1 MNIKQIVVTASL
13 ALGFALGANAQSFTT
28 GIAAYQGTLLKDSQ
42 DNAWTDYTIQ
52 VGVFTSPLRNDGGY
66 WFGWN
71 DSGANEGFTQIFQ
84 STGTLGAG
92 GLLQL
97 NQDSYF
103 TTFSNTLPADTA
115 YSSVMGYAPSIVFS
129 RAAAGGTREVLV
141 ANFTTGLL
149 GSDPDSV
156 ETENIFGLT
165 NESENTT
172 FNALYTGSASGSGS
186 STVLSSAAVPEP
198 SSASLLMLGAASLVA
213 LRRFRNKK

>member
-13 ALGFALGANAQSFTT
+13 ALGVALGANAQSFTT
-28 GIAAYQGTLLKDSQ
+28 GIAAYEGTLLKDSQ
-42 DNAWTDYTIQ
+42 NNAWTDYTIQ

-66 WFGWN
+66 WFNWN
-71 DSGANEGFTQIFQ
+71 NSGANEGFTQIFQ

-97 NQDSYF
+97 NQDAYF
-103 TTFSNTLPADTA
+103 ATFSNTLPDAA
-115 YSSVMGYAPSIVFS
+115 YSSVMGYIPSIVFS
-129 RAAAGGTREVLV
+129 REAVGGTREVLV

-198 SSASLLMLGAASLVA
+198 SSASLLMLGAAGLVA
-213 LRRFRNKK
+213 LRRFRKKI

>member
-28 GIAAYQGTLLKDSQ
+28 GIAAYEGTLLKDSQ
-42 DNAWTDYTIQ
+42 NNAWSSYTIQ

-66 WFGWN
+66 WYGWN
-71 DSGANEGFTQIFQ
+71 DSGTNEGFAQIFQ

-97 NQDSYF
+97 NQDAYF
-103 TTFSNTLPADTA
+103 ATFSNTLPDAA
-115 YSSVMGYAPSIVFS
+115 YSSVMGLAPSIVFS
-129 RAAAGGTREVLV
+129 RAATGGTREVLV
-141 ANFTTGLL
+141 ANFTSAFL

-165 NESENTT
+165 NEADSTT
-172 FNALYTGSASGSGS
+172 FNALYTGSASGSGG
-186 STVLSSAAVPEP
+186 STVLSSASVPEP
-198 SSASLLMLGAASLVA
+198 SSASLLLLGAAGLVA
-213 LRRFRNKK
+213 LRRFRKKD

>member
-28 GIAAYQGTLLKDSQ
+28 GIAAYEGTLLKDSQ
-42 DNAWTDYTIQ
+42 NNAWTDYTIQ

-92 GLLQL
+92 GRLQL
-97 NQDSYF
+97 NQDAYF
-103 TTFSNTLPADTA
+103 ATFSNTLPDAA
-115 YSSVMGYAPSIVFS
+115 YSSAMGYAPSIVFS

-165 NESENTT
+165 NEPEYTT
-172 FNALYTGSASGSGS
+172 FNSLYTGSASGSGS

-198 SSASLLMLGAASLVA
+198 SSASLLLLGAAGLVA
-213 LRRFRNKK
+213 LRRFRK

>member
-1 MNIKQIVVTASL
+1 MNIKQLVVTASL

-28 GIAAYQGTLLKDSQ
+28 GIAAYEGTILKDSQ
-42 DNAWTDYTIQ
+42 NNAWSSYTIQ

-84 STGTLGAG
+84 STGTLGTG

-97 NQDSYF
+97 NQDAYF
-103 TTFSNTLPADTA
+103 ATFSNTLPDAA

-129 RAAAGGTREVLV
+129 RAAAGNTREVLV

-165 NESENTT
+165 NESDLTT

-186 STVLSSAAVPEP
+186 GTVLSSAAVPEP
-198 SSASLLMLGAASLVA
+198 SSASLLLLGAAGLVA
-213 LRRFRNKK
+213 LRRFRSKK

>member
-28 GIAAYQGTLLKDSQ
+28 GIAAYEGTLPKDSQ
-42 DNAWTDYTIQ
+42 NNAWTDYTIQ

-103 TTFSNTLPADTA
+103 ATFSNTLPDAA

-198 SSASLLMLGAASLVA
+198 SSASLLLLGAAGLVA
-213 LRRFRNKK
+213 LRRFRKKI

>member
-1 MNIKQIVVTASL
+1 MNIKQLAVTASL

-42 DNAWTDYTIQ
+42 NNAWTDYTIQ
-52 VGVFTSPLRNDGGY
+52 VGVFTSPVRLDGGY

-103 TTFSNTLPADTA
+103 TTFSNPLPDAA

-141 ANFTTGLL
+141 ANFTSALL

-165 NESENTT
+165 NESDSTT
-172 FNALYTGSASGSGS
+172 FNAPYTGSASGSFG

-198 SSASLLMLGAASLVA
+198 SSASLLLLGAAGLVA
-213 LRRFRNKK
+213 LRRFRKKI

>member
-1 MNIKQIVVTASL
+1 MKQIVVTASL
-13 ALGFALGANAQSFTT
+13 ALGFALGTNAQTFTT
-28 GIAAYQGTLLKDSQ
+28 GIATYQGTVLKDSQ
-42 DNAWTDYTIQ
+42 NNAWTDYTIQ
-52 VGVFTSPLRNDGGY
+52 VGVFTSPVRLDGGY

-97 NQDSYF
+97 TDSYF
-103 TTFSNTLPADTA
+103 TTFSNTLPDAA
-115 YSSVMGYAPSIVFS
+115 YSSVMGYNPSIVFS
-129 RAAAGGTREVLV
+129 RAATGSTREVLV

-165 NESENTT
+165 NEPEYTT
-172 FNALYTGSASGSGS
+172 FNALYTGSASGSGP
-186 STVLSSAAVPEP
+186 STVLSSASVPEP
-198 SSASLLMLGAASLVA
+198 SSTSLLMLGAAGLVA

>member
-1 MNIKQIVVTASL
+1 MNIKQLAVTASL
-13 ALGFALGANAQSFTT
+13 VLGFALGANAQSFTT
-28 GIAAYQGTLLKDSQ
+28 GIAAYEGTILKDSQ
-42 DNAWTDYTIQ
+42 NNAWSSYTIQ

-97 NQDSYF
+97 TNAYF
-103 TTFSNTLPADTA
+103 TTFSNTLPDAA
-115 YSSVMGYAPSIVFS
+115 YSSVMGYNPSIIFS
-129 RAAAGGTREVLV
+129 RAATGSTREVLV

-149 GSDPDSV
+149 GSDPDSP

-165 NESENTT
+165 NEPEYTT
-172 FNALYTGSASGSGS
+172 FNALYTGSASGSEAG
-186 STVLSSAAVPEP
+186 TVLSSASVPEP
-198 SSASLLMLGAASLVA
+198 SSASLLMLGVAGLVA

>member
-1 MNIKQIVVTASL
+1 
-13 ALGFALGANAQSFTT
+13 
-28 GIAAYQGTLLKDSQ
+28 
-42 DNAWTDYTIQ
+42 
-52 VGVFTSPLRNDGGY
+52 
-66 WFGWN
+66 
-71 DSGANEGFTQIFQ
+71 
-84 STGTLGAG
+84 
-92 GLLQL
+92 
-97 NQDSYF
+97 
-103 TTFSNTLPADTA
+103 
-115 YSSVMGYAPSIVFS
+115 MGYAPSIVFS

-198 SSASLLMLGAASLVA
+198 SSASLLLLGAAGLVA
-213 LRRFRNKK
+213 LRRFRKKI

>member
-13 ALGFALGANAQSFTT
+13 ALGFTLSANAQSFTT
-28 GIAAYQGTLLKDSQ
+28 GIAAYEGTLLKDSQ
-42 DNAWTDYTIQ
+42 NNAWTDYTIQ
-52 VGVFTSPLRNDGGY
+52 VGVFTNPLRNDGGY
-66 WFGWN
+66 WFNWN
-71 DSGANEGFTQIFQ
+71 SSGANEGFTQIFQ

-97 NQDSYF
+97 NQDAYF
-103 TTFSNTLPADTA
+103 ATFSNTLPDAA

-129 RAAAGGTREVLV
+129 RAAAGNTREVLV

-172 FNALYTGSASGSGS
+172 FNALYTGSASGSGA

-198 SSASLLMLGAASLVA
+198 SSASLLLLGAAGLVV
-213 LRRFRNKK
+213 LRRFRKKI

>member
-1 MNIKQIVVTASL
+1 MNIKQLVVTASL

-28 GIAAYQGTLLKDSQ
+28 GIAAYEGTILKDSQ
-42 DNAWTDYTIQ
+42 NNAWSSYTIQ

-97 NQDSYF
+97 NQDAYF
-103 TTFSNTLPADTA
+103 ATFSNTLPDAA

-129 RAAAGGTREVLV
+129 RAAAGNTREVLV

-165 NESENTT
+165 NESDLTT

-186 STVLSSAAVPEP
+186 GTVLNSAAVPEP
-198 SSASLLMLGAASLVA
+198 SSASLLLLGAAGLVA

>member
-1 MNIKQIVVTASL
+1 MNIKQLAVTASL
-13 ALGFALGANAQSFTT
+13 ALGYALGANAQSFTT
-28 GIAAYQGTLLKDSQ
+28 GIAAYEGTILKDSQ
-42 DNAWTDYTIQ
+42 NNAWSSYTIQ

-103 TTFSNTLPADTA
+103 ATFSNTLPDAA

-198 SSASLLMLGAASLVA
+198 SSASLLLLGAAGLVA
-213 LRRFRNKK
+213 LRRFRKKI

>member
-28 GIAAYQGTLLKDSQ
+28 GVAAYEGTLLKDSQ
-42 DNAWTDYTIQ
+42 NNAWTDYTIQ

-71 DSGANEGFTQIFQ
+71 NSGANEGFTQIFQ

-103 TTFSNTLPADTA
+103 TTFSNTLPDVA

-129 RAAAGGTREVLV
+129 RAAAGNTREVLV
-141 ANFTTGLL
+141 AGFTTGLL

-165 NESENTT
+165 NEAENTT

-186 STVLSSAAVPEP
+186 RTVLISAAVPEP
-198 SSASLLMLGAASLVA
+198 SSASLLLLGAAGLVA

>member
-28 GIAAYQGTLLKDSQ
+28 GIAAYEGTLLKDSQ
-42 DNAWTDYTIQ
+42 NIAWTDYTIQ
-52 VGVFTSPLRNDGGY
+52 VGVFTSPVRLDGGY

-97 NQDSYF
+97 NQDAYF
-103 TTFSNTLPADTA
+103 ATFSNNLPDAA

-129 RAAAGGTREVLV
+129 RAAVGGTREVLV

-165 NESENTT
+165 NEPENTT
-172 FNALYTGSASGSGS
+172 FNALYTGSASGSFG

-198 SSASLLMLGAASLVA
+198 SSASLLLLGAAGLVA
-213 LRRFRNKK
+213 LRRFRKKI

>member
-28 GIAAYQGTLLKDSQ
+28 GIAAYEGTLLKDSQ
-42 DNAWTDYTIQ
+42 NNAWTDYTIQ

-97 NQDSYF
+97 TDSYF
-103 TTFSNTLPADTA
+103 TTFSNTLPDAA
-115 YSSVMGYAPSIVFS
+115 YSSVMGYNPSIVFS
-129 RAAAGGTREVLV
+129 RAATGSTREVLV

-165 NESENTT
+165 NEPEYTT
-172 FNALYTGSASGSGS
+172 FNALYTGSASGSAG
-186 STVLSSAAVPEP
+186 STVLSSASVPEP
-198 SSASLLMLGAASLVA
+198 SSASLLMLGVAGLVA

>member
-1 MNIKQIVVTASL
+1 MNIKQIVATASL

-28 GIAAYQGTLLKDSQ
+28 GIAAYEGTLLKDSQ
-42 DNAWTDYTIQ
+42 NNAWTDYTIQ
-52 VGVFTSPLRNDGGY
+52 VGVFTSPVRLDGGY

-71 DSGANEGFTQIFQ
+71 ESGANEGFTQIFQ

-97 NQDSYF
+97 TNAYF
-103 TTFSNTLPADTA
+103 TTFSNTLPDAA
-115 YSSVMGYAPSIVFS
+115 YSSVMGYNPSIIFS
-129 RAAAGGTREVLV
+129 RAATGSTREVLV

-149 GSDPDSV
+149 GSDPDSP

-165 NESENTT
+165 NEPEYTT
-172 FNALYTGSASGSGS
+172 FNALYTGSASGSEGG
-186 STVLSSAAVPEP
+186 TVLSSASVPEP
-198 SSASLLMLGAASLVA
+198 SSASLLMLGVAGLVA

>member
-13 ALGFALGANAQSFTT
+13 AIGVALGANAQSFTT
-28 GIAAYQGTLLKDSQ
+28 GIAAYEGTLLKDSQ
-42 DNAWTDYTIQ
+42 NNAWTAYTIQ

-66 WFGWN
+66 WFNWDN
-71 DSGANEGFTQIFQ
+71 SGANEGFTQIFQ

-97 NQDSYF
+97 NQDAYF
-103 TTFSNTLPADTA
+103 ATFSNTLPDAA
-115 YSSVMGYAPSIVFS
+115 YSSVMGYIPSIVFS
-129 RAAAGGTREVLV
+129 REAVGGTREVLV

-198 SSASLLMLGAASLVA
+198 SSASLLMLGAAGLVA
-213 LRRFRNKK
+213 LRRFRKKI

>member
-28 GIAAYQGTLLKDSQ
+28 GIAAYEGTLLKDSQ
-42 DNAWTDYTIQ
+42 NNAWTDYTIQ

-97 NQDSYF
+97 NQDAYF
-103 TTFSNTLPADTA
+103 ATFSNNLPDAA

-165 NESENTT
+165 NEPEYTT
-172 FNALYTGSASGSGS
+172 FNSLYTGSASGSGG

-198 SSASLLMLGAASLVA
+198 SSASLLLLGAAGLVA
-213 LRRFRNKK
+213 LRRFRKKI

>member
-13 ALGFALGANAQSFTT
+13 ALGFALGANAQSFTS
-28 GIAAYQGTLLKDSQ
+28 GIAAYEGTLLKDSQ
-42 DNAWTDYTIQ
+42 NIAWTDYTIQ
-52 VGVFTSPLRNDGGY
+52 VGVFTSPVRLDGGY

-97 NQDSYF
+97 NTDGYF
-103 TTFSNTLPADTA
+103 TTFSNTLPDAA

-129 RAAAGGTREVLV
+129 RAAAGNTREVLV

-149 GSDPDSV
+149 GSDPESP

-165 NESENTT
+165 NESDSTT

-186 STVLSSAAVPEP
+186 GTVLSSASVPEP
-198 SSASLLMLGAASLVA
+198 SSASLLLLGAAGLVA
-213 LRRFRNKK
+213 LRRFKKKI

>member
-1 MNIKQIVVTASL
+1 MNIKQIVATASL

-28 GIAAYQGTLLKDSQ
+28 GIAAYEGTLLKDSQ
-42 DNAWTDYTIQ
+42 NNAWTDYTIQ

-103 TTFSNTLPADTA
+103 ATFSNTLPDAA

-172 FNALYTGSASGSGS
+172 FNSLYTGSASGSGS

-198 SSASLLMLGAASLVA
+198 SSASLLLLGAAGLVA
-213 LRRFRNKK
+213 LRRFRKKI

>member
-13 ALGFALGANAQSFTT
+13 ALGVALGANAQSFTT

-42 DNAWTDYTIQ
+42 NNAWTDYTIQ

-97 NQDSYF
+97 TDSYF
-103 TTFSNTLPADTA
+103 TTFSNTLPDAA
-115 YSSVMGYAPSIVFS
+115 YSSVMGYNPSIVFS
-129 RAAAGGTREVLV
+129 RAATGSTREVLV

-165 NESENTT
+165 NEPEYTT

-186 STVLSSAAVPEP
+186 STVLSSASVPEP
-198 SSASLLMLGAASLVA
+198 SSTSLLMLGAAGLVA

>member
-28 GIAAYQGTLLKDSQ
+28 GIAAYEGTLLKDSQ
-42 DNAWTDYTIQ
+42 NNAWTDYTIQ

-103 TTFSNTLPADTA
+103 TTFSNTLPNAA

-198 SSASLLMLGAASLVA
+198 SSASLLLLGAAGLVA
-213 LRRFRNKK
+213 LRRFRKKI

>member
-13 ALGFALGANAQSFTT
+13 ALGFALGANAQSYTT
-28 GIAAYQGTLLKDSQ
+28 GIAAYEGTLLKDSQ
-42 DNAWTDYTIQ
+42 NNAWTDYTIQ

-66 WFGWN
+66 WFNWN
-71 DSGANEGFTQIFQ
+71 SSGGNEGFTQIFQ

-97 NQDSYF
+97 NQDAYF

-129 RAAAGGTREVLV
+129 RAAAGNTREVLV

-165 NESENTT
+165 NEPEYTT
-172 FNALYTGSASGSGS
+172 FNSLYTGSASGSGA

-198 SSASLLMLGAASLVA
+198 SSASLLLLGAAGLVA
-213 LRRFRNKK
+213 LRRFRKKI

>member
-103 TTFSNTLPADTA
+103 TTFSNTLPDVA

-129 RAAAGGTREVLV
+129 RAAAGNTREVLV
-141 ANFTTGLL
+141 AGFTTGLL

-165 NESENTT
+165 NEAENTT

-198 SSASLLMLGAASLVA
+198 SSASLLLLGAAGLVA

>member
-13 ALGFALGANAQSFTT
+13 ALGVALGANAQSFTT
-28 GIAAYQGTLLKDSQ
+28 GIAAYEGTLLKDSQ
-42 DNAWTDYTIQ
+42 NNAWTDYTIQ
-52 VGVFTSPLRNDGGY
+52 VGVFTSSLRNDGGY

-71 DSGANEGFTQIFQ
+71 DSGANEGFTQIFR
-84 STGTLGAG
+84 STGTFGVG

-97 NQDSYF
+97 NTDGYF
-103 TTFSNTLPADTA
+103 TTFSNTLPDAA
-115 YSSVMGYAPSIVFS
+115 YSSVMGYTPSIVFT
-129 RAAAGGTREVLV
+129 RAAVGGTREVLV

-172 FNALYTGSASGSGS
+172 FNVLYTGSASGSGS

-198 SSASLLMLGAASLVA
+198 SSASLLMLGAAGLVA
-213 LRRFRNKK
+213 LRRFRKKI

>member
-13 ALGFALGANAQSFTT
+13 ALGFSLGANAQSFTT
-28 GIAAYQGTLLKDSQ
+28 GIAAYEGTLLKDSQ
-42 DNAWTDYTIQ
+42 NNAWTDYTIQ

-97 NQDSYF
+97 NQDAYF
-103 TTFSNTLPADTA
+103 TSFSNTLPDAA

-129 RAAAGGTREVLV
+129 RAAAGNTREVLV

-165 NESENTT
+165 NEPEYTT
-172 FNALYTGSASGSGS
+172 FNSLYTGSASGSGS

-198 SSASLLMLGAASLVA
+198 SSASLLLLGAAGLVA
-213 LRRFRNKK
+213 LRRFRKKI

>member
-1 MNIKQIVVTASL
+1 MNIKQIVITASL

-28 GIAAYQGTLLKDSQ
+28 GIAAYEGTLLKDSQ
-42 DNAWTDYTIQ
+42 NNAWTDYTIQ

-97 NQDSYF
+97 NQDAYF
-103 TTFSNTLPADTA
+103 ATFSNTLPDAA

-129 RAAAGGTREVLV
+129 RAAAGNTREVLV

-165 NESENTT
+165 NEPDYTT
-172 FNALYTGSASGSGS
+172 FNALYTGSASGSGA

-198 SSASLLMLGAASLVA
+198 SSASLLLLGAAGLVA
-213 LRRFRNKK
+213 LRRFRKKI

>member
-28 GIAAYQGTLLKDSQ
+28 GIAAYEGTLLKDSQ
-42 DNAWTDYTIQ
+42 NNAWTDYTIQ

-97 NQDSYF
+97 NQDAYF
-103 TTFSNTLPADTA
+103 TTFSNTLPDAA

-129 RAAAGGTREVLV
+129 RAAAGNTREVLV

-165 NESENTT
+165 NEPEYTT
-172 FNALYTGSASGSGS
+172 FNSLYTGSASGSGS
-186 STVLSSAAVPEP
+186 STVLRSAAVPEP
-198 SSASLLMLGAASLVA
+198 SSASLLLLGAAGLVA
-213 LRRFRNKK
+213 LRRFRKKI

>member
-13 ALGFALGANAQSFTT
+13 ALGVVLGANAQSFTT

-42 DNAWTDYTIQ
+42 NNAWTDYTIQ

-66 WFGWN
+66 WFNWN
-71 DSGANEGFTQIFQ
+71 NSGANEGFTQIFQ
-84 STGTLGAG
+84 STGTLGDG

-97 NQDSYF
+97 NQDAYF
-103 TTFSNTLPADTA
+103 ATFSNTLPDAA

-129 RAAAGGTREVLV
+129 RAAAGNTREVLV

-165 NESENTT
+165 NEPDYTT

-198 SSASLLMLGAASLVA
+198 SSASLLLLGAAGLVA
-213 LRRFRNKK
+213 LRRFRKKI

>member
-28 GIAAYQGTLLKDSQ
+28 GIAAYEGTLLKDSQ
-42 DNAWTDYTIQ
+42 NNAWTDYTIQ

-97 NQDSYF
+97 NQDAYF
-103 TTFSNTLPADTA
+103 ASFSNTLPDAA

-141 ANFTTGLL
+141 ANFTSGLL

-198 SSASLLMLGAASLVA
+198 SSASLLLLGAAGLVA
-213 LRRFRNKK
+213 LRRFRKKI

>member
-28 GIAAYQGTLLKDSQ
+28 GIAAYEGTLLKDSQ
-42 DNAWTDYTIQ
+42 NNAWTDYTIQ

-97 NQDSYF
+97 NQDAYF
-103 TTFSNTLPADTA
+103 ATFSNNLPDAA

-165 NESENTT
+165 NEPEYTT
-172 FNALYTGSASGSGS
+172 FNSLYTGSASGSGS

-198 SSASLLMLGAASLVA
+198 SSASLLLLGAAGLVA
-213 LRRFRNKK
+213 LRRFRKKI

>member
-13 ALGFALGANAQSFTT
+13 ALGFTLSANAQSFTT
-28 GIAAYQGTLLKDSQ
+28 GIAAYEGTLLKDSQ
-42 DNAWTDYTIQ
+42 NNAWTDYTIQ

-84 STGTLGAG
+84 STGTLGSG

-97 NQDSYF
+97 NQDAYF
-103 TTFSNTLPADTA
+103 ATFSNNLPDAA

-198 SSASLLMLGAASLVA
+198 SSASLLLLGAAGLVA
-213 LRRFRNKK
+213 LRRFRKKI